1 MREREGE
8 RGRNERDE
16 RAFMGP
22 PYGSRG
28 GRDNEVHG
36 KGARSL
42 AAYLWHFVRSSAGV
56 GQVR

>member
-1 MREREGE
+1 MRER
-8 RGRNERDE
+8 GRDERDE

-22 PYGSRG
+22 PYRSRG